1 MAKSYLSLPNKSPAK
16 ERVSRMKKV
25 RLASSLIQTLKKKGM
40 KQGRLQTWKR
50 KGKEIAQDSMVLKT
64 RPSFAH
70 LCN

>member
-1 MAKSYLSLPNKSPAK
+1 
-16 ERVSRMKKV
+16 
-25 RLASSLIQTLKKKGM
+25 M